1 MTVIEF
7 FDRAALKNIASALL
21 CKPDRVIMVGH
32 DVKPIYASFGYFTPI
47 MRRHG
52 KDVEFIAK
60 HAKRHDL
67 QHIISVLEEIVAKY
81 DDCVFDLT
89 GGEDLYLVAVG
100 AIMKTCEGRVQLQ
113 RFDFKNELLL
123 DCDADGCV
131 CAVESFDVSVDDM
144 IEMHGGKVVNDPY
157 DRYYKEPW
165 ILDGELCDDV
175 AEMWE
180 AMNMQTSCWNTTM
193 TCIGDVCRRFVEAD
207 SLSVSFSLREAGAS
221 ISPGERRHWFVP
233 WIMTNLNNRG
243 IINYFSINGDRVS
256 FRFKNR
262 NVKRI
267 MTLAGQLLEL
277 RTAIALASVRDENG
291 EPFYHDV
298 RVGVV
303 IDWEPDSG
311 RDSEENRAVNEI
323 DVVAMK
329 GAIPVFIS
337 CKNGS
342 FDHDELYK
350 FNTVADLFGSED
362 VKKVLV
368 TSDMERACNDPASL
382 RERMDEMGI
391 KRIENVHQKT
401 DRALM
406 RTLRGVW
413 NNDI

>member
-1 MTVIEF
+1 MNGNRI
-7 FDRAALKNIASALL
+7 
-21 CKPDRVIMVGH
+21 
-32 DVKPIYASFGYFTPI
+32 SFKF
-47 MRRHG
+47 
-52 KDVEFIAK
+52 KD
-60 HAKRHDL
+60 H
-67 QHIISVLEEIVAKY
+67 
-81 DDCVFDLT
+81 
-89 GGEDLYLVAVG
+89 
-100 AIMKTCEGRVQLQ
+100 
-113 RFDFKNELLL
+113 
-123 DCDADGCV
+123 
-131 CAVESFDVSVDDM
+131 
-144 IEMHGGKVVNDPY
+144 
-157 DRYYKEPW
+157 
-165 ILDGELCDDV
+165 
-175 AEMWE
+175 
-180 AMNMQTSCWNTTM
+180 
-193 TCIGDVCRRFVEAD
+193 
-207 SLSVSFSLREAGAS
+207 
-221 ISPGERRHWFVP
+221 
-233 WIMTNLNNRG
+233 
-243 IINYFSINGDRVS
+243 
-256 FRFKNR
+256 

-267 MTLAGQLLEL
+267 MTVAGQLLEL
-277 RTAIALASVRDENG
+277 RTAFAMAAIRDENG

-368 TSDMERACNDPASL
+368 TSDIERACNDPASL